1 MSNFDSDPLTCDT
14 SPNKAKKYRIF
25 PVKEKEDRTLT
36 LLYLDSPMAKVFS
49 ATISILFDFGH
60 LQGKTGGQSWTKKCK
75 FWVGV
80 TFSINGNFQRF
91 EKKYFCLFK
100 YYLCWKFH
108 QNWTIFDG
116 VRASRPKDPQRGPFY
131 GCWIGTK
138 TLKFFNLTT

>member
-100 YYLCWKFH
+100 YYLC
-108 QNWTIFDG
+108 
-116 VRASRPKDPQRGPFY
+116 
-131 GCWIGTK
+131 
-138 TLKFFNLTT
+138 

>member
-1 MSNFDSDPLTCDT
+1 MGAVPRNAAKLENFVRVFSEVTFASYSCKTGKCWNQIFFTGRRPGVAQVKQDMSNFDSDPLTCDT
-14 SPNKAKKYRIF
+14 SPNN
-25 PVKEKEDRTLT
+25 LT

-49 ATISILFDFGH
+49 ATISIWFDFAH

-100 YYLCWKFH
+100 YYLC
-108 QNWTIFDG
+108 
-116 VRASRPKDPQRGPFY
+116 
-131 GCWIGTK
+131 
-138 TLKFFNLTT
+138 